1 MGESAGVLS
10 TELRDRGLI
19 YQWSSDEL
27 ARRLDHD
34 VMVAY
39 VGFDP
44 TASSLHVGNLLQ
56 ICNMRRLQDAGHRP
70 VFVAGGG
77 TGMIGDPSG
86 KSEERNLLDDDRLH
100 ANLVGVQA
108 QLERYLDFSAD
119 AKAPAMVLNNREWLA
134 PLTMIEFLRDVGKHF
149 NVNTMLQ
156 KDSVRSRVGEE
167 GGFSYTEFSYML
179 LQAYDFY
186 HLHVAHGVGLQLG
199 GSDQWGNITAGID
212 FVRRKTGHEVFGL
225 TSPLVTRA
233 DGKKFGKSESGAVWL
248 DPSQT
253 SPFQLFQFFMRSEDE
268 MVETYLKLF
277 TFLSLEEIRAVVERS
292 ATAPERRIAQE
303 VLATEVTTFV
313 HSASDAS
320 AAKRASDALYQG
332 RLHEADLETLRVV
345 AGEAPTYLIETT
357 RLDGTPSLVDLVTE
371 WGMITSKGEARRL
384 IAQGGLSLNGVK
396 VEDVACT
403 VSRDDLLHGSMMVIR
418 KGKRDYALVELE
430 SRSS

>member
-1 MGESAGVLS
+1 
-10 TELRDRGLI
+10 LI

-27 ARRLDHD
+27 VRRLDHD
-34 VMVAY
+34 AIAAY

-44 TASSLHVGNLLQ
+44 TANSLHVGNLLQ
-56 ICNMRRLQDAGHRP
+56 LCNMRRLQDAGHRP

-86 KSEERNLLDDDRLH
+86 KSEERNLLDDDQLH
-100 ANLVGVQA
+100 ANLVGVRS

-119 AKAPAMVLNNREWLA
+119 APAPAVVLNNRDWLA

-186 HLHVAHGVGLQLG
+186 HLHLAHSVSLQLG

-212 FVRRKTGHEVFGL
+212 FVRRKTGHEVFGI

-248 DPSQT
+248 DPAQT

-268 MVETYLKLF
+268 MVESYLKFF
-277 TFLSLEEIRAVVERS
+277 TFLSLEEIQAVMERS
-292 ATAPERRIAQE
+292 MAAPERRIAQE
-303 VLATEVTTFV
+303 ALATAVTTFV
-313 HSASDAS
+313 HSAADAA
-320 AAKRASDALYQG
+320 AAKRASEALYQG
-332 RLHEADLETLRVV
+332 KLHEADLDTLRVV
-345 AGEAPTYLIETT
+345 AGEAPTYPIQRA
-357 RLDGTPSLVDLVTE
+357 RLDEAPSLVDVMVE
-371 WGMITSKGEARRL
+371 WGMVASKGEARRL
-384 IAQGGLSLNGVK
+384 ISQGGLSLNGMK
-396 VEDVACT
+396 IDES
-403 VSRDDLLHGSMMVIR
+403 SRTISSDDLLHGSVMVIR
-418 KGKRDYALVELE
+418 KGKRDYALGVLE
-430 SRSS
+430 PRSS